1 MKITNERGFALIDL
15 VFVCGM
21 IGVLTSIA
29 MPRMLL
35 ARQTAGASSAVGA
48 LRAINSAQLSYA
60 FTCGNGFYA
69 PNLST
74 LGTSPTGS
82 GEAFVPPS
90 LGYADA
96 INQSGYRIQMTGT
109 PVASAPATCNGLG
122 VGEATQGFKAAA
134 DPLEAPNKRYFATNA
149 MISIYED
156 SGSLWAAFPENG
168 EPLAGHPLQ

>member
-1 MKITNERGFALIDL
+1 MKSTNERGFALIDL
-15 VFVCGM
+15 VFVCGI
-21 IGVLTSIA
+21 IGVLASIA

-35 ARQTAGASSAVGA
+35 ARQTAGAASAIGA

-60 FTCGNGFYA
+60 FTCGSGFYA
-69 PNLST
+69 PDLMT
-74 LGTSPTGS
+74 LGTPPSGA

-90 LGYADA
+90 LGFANA
-96 INQSGYRIQMTGT
+96 INQSGYRIQLTGT
-109 PVASAPATCNGLG
+109 AFASAPASCNGLR
-122 VGEATQGFKAAA
+122 VGEAAQGFKAGA

-156 SGSLWAAFPENG
+156 SVSLWTAFPENG